1 MEVRIMIARAANSP
15 TQKVWGC
22 IFPSQGVATDAAIFY
37 GPGNKMGGSVYRKP
51 RNTAIRTFNKKT
63 RDEYSPVLDSLHEL
77 DDATPLDKVAG
88 MLLKGLQQNRFLPD
102 VIAGLRPKQTTTQP
116 ESPKAQDPRVTSER
130 IRATISQI
138 QPPDWAF

>member
-22 IFPSQGVATDAAIFY
+22 IFPSQGVATDAAILY

-51 RNTAIRTFNKKT
+51 ANLAISTFHKKT

-77 DDATPLDKVAG
+77 DDATPLDKVAER
-88 MLLKGLQQNRFLPD
+88 LLKGLQQNHFMPD
-102 VIAGLRPKQTTTQP
+102 VIASFCPKQPTPQP
-116 ESPKAQDPRVTSER
+116 ESKAHSLTSER
-130 IRATISQI
+130 IRSAVSQI
-138 QPPDWAF
+138 QSPDWAF